1 MLWVMWNISSFIIGA
16 LVSCDEVV
24 VKRVWWR
31 SEKARGVV
39 LLGGK
44 WLLLLPWRN
53 PSATKAATFV
63 AFSNPAPKSLGLPSR
78 TFCHHLP
85 GRGCRGFSRL
95 LQYLLPPQLA
105 VGRDHTGR
113 VHTGRDHTGRDRDH
127 TGRDHTGRVHTG
139 RDHTGRDH
147 TGTDHTGRVHTGRD
161 HTGRDHTG
169 RDHTGRVHTGRD
181 HTGLLVPLCTS
192 TLAYRTRSSA

>member
-16 LVSCDEVV
+16 LVKIIGCDEVV

-63 AFSNPAPKSLGLPSR
+63 AFSNPAPKSLGLPSSAR
-78 TFCHHLP
+78 SWM
-85 GRGCRGFSRL
+85 SRV
-95 LQYLLPPQLA
+95 QSAPSVPPQLA

-139 RDHTGRDH
+139 GDHTGRDH

-169 RDHTGRVHTGRD
+169 KDHTGRVHTGRD